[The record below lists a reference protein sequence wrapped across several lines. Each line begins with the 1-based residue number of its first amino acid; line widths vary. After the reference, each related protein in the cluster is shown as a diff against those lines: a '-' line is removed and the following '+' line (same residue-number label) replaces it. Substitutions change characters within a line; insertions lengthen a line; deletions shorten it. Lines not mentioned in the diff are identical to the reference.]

1 MQQLAEFY
9 NVKEDPMLVGER
21 MSHPVITISPDLPI
35 VDALNLMKREHI
47 RRTPVVKDGK
57 LVGIVSDKDLLNA
70 SPSPA
75 TSLSI
80 WEMNYLLSKITVR
93 DVMTRQ
99 VMTVAK
105 DTPIEQ
111 AARIMADSKIGGLPV
126 MHGDLVVGI
135 ITETDLF
142 KIFLELMGARE
153 KGVRVTALIHE
164 EHGQLAKLTQAISSA
179 GGNFIAF
186 GQFSG
191 EETSNRLVTFKVSDL
206 DIDQVRE
213 ITEPLVEKLIDLR
226 ICCE

>member
-1 MQQLAEFY
+1 
-9 NVKEDPMLVGER
+9 

-35 VDALNLMKREHI
+35 IDALNLMKREHI

-99 VMTVAK
+99 VMTVEK

-206 DIDQVRE
+206 DTDQVRE